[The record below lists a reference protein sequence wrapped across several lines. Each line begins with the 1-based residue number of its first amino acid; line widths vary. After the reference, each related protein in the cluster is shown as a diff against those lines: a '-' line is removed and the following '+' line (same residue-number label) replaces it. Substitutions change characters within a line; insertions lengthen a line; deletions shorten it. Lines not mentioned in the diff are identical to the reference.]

1 MSMRTLTRTLRV
13 SALAISVAATL
24 SACGQTTPAPSAA
37 GSTGETALPTHSRP
51 ADESLP
57 AAATGSPEAALAGGR
72 PTASSA
78 RTSARPVDVGTAK
91 APVIVSPSSS
101 GSGTPAVVDGT
112 RGLSL
117 DAYDRRTG
125 KAVLTMPG
133 AGKGAPSP
141 SATAAAVA
149 AVRPG
154 QLIDSPPSAVA
165 PRGALL
171 AITGVERTGDG
182 KLEVKTRPATVSELL
197 GKSWADIKSALDP
210 RKIQVTPKLKDLKAS
225 YVPNPDGARGSAS
238 AVLQLD
244 ANTSVPLPGGTK
256 ATLTGSV
263 SLDPSVVFSYRG
275 AHGIL
280 APEQA
285 KVGFDLGA
293 HADWRLT
300 AGLSGSTGVRIP
312 IATLTASPVVM
323 VGEVPVVIVL
333 NTTVYAV
340 ATADGT
346 VSVDTTQTFDGSWAI
361 HADYTK
367 AGGWTS
373 ATEPVSTKVSPV
385 KATFTGRASV
395 RTGLTAEGSV
405 ALYDA
410 VGLKATVEPYL
421 RADVDGT
428 VSIDSGDGVP
438 AVRGKAGLY
447 GGLDVNGAVLA
458 RIAIL
463 GTPLF
468 ERSIPFRLYHD
479 EWTIA
484 AHEADA
490 PLPGTPRP
498 SASPDN

>member
-1 MSMRTLTRTLRV
+1 MSTRTLIRALHG
-13 SALAISVAATL
+13 SALALSVAVTL
-24 SACGQTTPAPSAA
+24 SACGSTAPAPSADAAVGNAPAAAADPAYEVLPAATADSPKATVA
-37 GSTGETALPTHSRP
+37 GDRPSASPSAPSPRP
-51 ADESLP
+51 ADP
-57 AAATGSPEAALAGGR
+57 GA
-72 PTASSA
+72 
-78 RTSARPVDVGTAK
+78 AK
-91 APVIVSPSSS
+91 APVIVSPASASAS
-101 GSGTPAVVDGT
+101 GRPTVAAAT
-112 RGLSL
+112 RGLRL

-125 KAVLTMPG
+125 KAVLALSDT
-133 AGKGAPSP
+133 GKGAPSP

-154 QLIDSPPSAVA
+154 RLIDSPPSPAA
-165 PRGALL
+165 PHGALL
-171 AITGVERTGDG
+171 AITGVEPANDG
-182 KLEVKTRPATVSELL
+182 KLEVSTRPATVSELL
-197 GKSWADIKSALDP
+197 GQTWADIKSALDP

-225 YVPNPDGARGSAS
+225 YVPNPDGGQGSAS

-263 SLDPSVVFSYRG
+263 ALEPSVMFSYRG

-340 ATADGT
+340 ADADGT
-346 VSVDTTQTFDGSWAI
+346 VSVDTTQEFDGSWGV

-373 ATEPVSTKVSPV
+373 ATEPVDTRVSPV

-410 VGLKATVEPYL
+410 VGVKATVEPYL
-421 RADVDGT
+421 RADVEGT
-428 VSIDSGDGVP
+428 VSIDSSSGAPTVHG
-438 AVRGKAGLY
+438 RAGLY
-447 GGLDVNGAVLA
+447 GGLDVNGAILA

-468 ERSIPFRLYHD
+468 EKAIPFRLYHD
-479 EWTIA
+479 EWPIVA
-484 AHEADA
+484 REA
-490 PLPGTPRP
+490 TTQIP
-498 SASPDN
+498 SARPTPSPAN

>member
-1 MSMRTLTRTLRV
+1 M
-13 SALAISVAATL
+13 
-24 SACGQTTPAPSAA
+24 
-37 GSTGETALPTHSRP
+37 
-51 ADESLP
+51 
-57 AAATGSPEAALAGGR
+57 
-72 PTASSA
+72 
-78 RTSARPVDVGTAK
+78 
-91 APVIVSPSSS
+91 
-101 GSGTPAVVDGT
+101 DGT

-133 AGKGAPSP
+133 TGKGTPSP
-141 SATAAAVA
+141 STTAAAVA

-165 PRGALL
+165 PQGALL
-171 AITGVERTGDG
+171 AITRVEPAGDG
-182 KLEVKTRPATVSELL
+182 KLEVSTRPAAISELL
-197 GKSWADIKSALDP
+197 GQSWADVKSALDP
-210 RKIQVTPKLKDLKAS
+210 RKIQVIPKLKDLKAS
-225 YVPNPDGARGSAS
+225 YVPNPDGGKGSAS

-244 ANTSVPLPGGTK
+244 ASTVVPLPGGAK
-256 ATLTGSV
+256 ATLAGSV
-263 SLDPSVVFSYRG
+263 SLDPSVAFSYRG

-285 KVGFDLGA
+285 RVGFDLGA
-293 HADWRLT
+293 HADWHLT
-300 AGLSGSTGVRIP
+300 AGLSDSTEVRIP

-346 VSVDTTQTFDGSWAI
+346 VTVDTTQTFDGSWAV

-373 ATEPVSTKVSPV
+373 TTEPVSTKVSPV
-385 KATFTGRASV
+385 RATFTGRASV

-428 VSIDSGDGVP
+428 VGIDSGDGVP
-438 AVRGKAGLY
+438 AVRGKASLY
-447 GGLDVNGAVLA
+447 AGLDVNGAVLA

-468 ERSIPFRLYHD
+468 EKAIPFRLYHD
-479 EWTIA
+479 EWPVA
-484 AHEADA
+484 AREIDA
-490 PLPGTPRP
+490 SLPGARP
-498 SASPDN
+498 SASPAN